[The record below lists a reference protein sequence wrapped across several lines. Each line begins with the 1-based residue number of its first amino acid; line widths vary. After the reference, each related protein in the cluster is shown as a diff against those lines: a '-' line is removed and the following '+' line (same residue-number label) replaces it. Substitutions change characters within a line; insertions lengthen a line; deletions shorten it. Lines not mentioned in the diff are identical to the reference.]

1 MSTIEL
7 PLFPLRSVLF
17 PGGFLPLR
25 IFEQRYL
32 QMVRDCAENDSGF
45 GVCLIREGEEAV
57 SPVKTAEIG
66 THAQIVDWYT
76 LEDGLLGVS
85 AVGTVRFVTDD
96 CWQEEDGLFRARVRV
111 LPEPAPMPLPE
122 AFGLLSEVLGRFME
136 KVGHQYPGW
145 SEESLQDA
153 TWVGYRLAELLPL
166 SGVEKQHLLE
176 LSDPMER
183 LQKLVEV
190 LPRFQS
196 A

>member
-1 MSTIEL
+1 MSIIEI

-32 QMVRDCAENDSGF
+32 KMVRDCARNETGF

-57 SPVKTAEIG
+57 SPVKTTEIG
-66 THAQIVDWYT
+66 THARIVDWYT

-85 AVGTVRFVTDD
+85 AVGTVRFVVDTS
-96 CWQEEDGLFRARVRV
+96 WQEDDGLFRARVNV
-111 LPEPAPMPLPE
+111 LPEPAPHRLPE
-122 AFGLLSEVLGRFME
+122 AYSLLAEVLGRFME
-136 KVGHQYPGW
+136 KVGHQYPSW
-145 SEESLQDA
+145 SEDCLEDA
-153 TWVGYRLAELLPL
+153 VWVGYRLAELLPL
-166 SGVEKQHLLE
+166 AGIEKQHLLE

-183 LQKLVEV
+183 LQSLVDV

>member
-1 MSTIEL
+1 MSEVEI
-7 PLFPLRSVLF
+7 PLFPLRTVLF

-32 QMVRDCAENDSGF
+32 QMVRDCARDNTGF

-57 SPVKTAEIG
+57 SPVKTTEIG

-85 AVGTVRFVTDD
+85 AVGTVRFLTESV
-96 CWQEEDGLFRARVRV
+96 WQQDDGLFRARVRV
-111 LPEPAPMPLPE
+111 LPEPPVCALPE
-122 AFGLLSEVLGRFME
+122 AYSLLADVLGRFME
-136 KVGHQYPGW
+136 KVGHQYPGY
-145 SEESLQDA
+145 SEECLQDA
-153 TWVGYRLAELLPL
+153 VWVGYRLAELLPL

-176 LSDPMER
+176 LSDPLQR
-183 LQKLVEV
+183 LQSLVDV

>member
-1 MSTIEL
+1 MNAVEI
-7 PLFPLRSVLF
+7 PLFPLRTVLF

-32 QMVRDCAENDSGF
+32 QMVRDCARDDTGF

-85 AVGTVRFVTDD
+85 AVGTVRFLTESV
-96 CWQEEDGLFRARVRV
+96 WQQDDGLFRARVRV
-111 LPEPAPMPLPE
+111 LPEPASRQLPE
-122 AFGLLSEVLGRFME
+122 AFSLLSEVLGRFME
-136 KVGHQYPGW
+136 KVGHQYPGY

-153 TWVGYRLAELLPL
+153 VWVGYRLAELLPL

-176 LSDPMER
+176 LSDPMAR
-183 LQKLVEV
+183 LQSLVEV

-196 A
+196 G